1 MTEFA
6 SSTFIHCG
14 RSSANARIGGL
25 LTDMLLAMGNPGRSR
40 QLSALVA
47 SAAILLSLSALPICR
62 PYTYEQDVFA
72 INGLYTALGAPQ
84 LPNWTSNGGDPC
96 NEGWQ
101 GVSCVASNIT
111 SIILSGAN
119 LGGQLGNTLGNFTSL
134 ITLDLSNNNIG
145 GTIPDGLP
153 LTMQRFFLSAN
164 QLSGSLPST
173 LSSLTLL
180 TSMSLNS
187 NHLTGAIPDVFSA
200 LTGLANLDFSD
211 NNLTGPLPPSMGNL
225 TSLTSLHIQ
234 NNQISGTLN
243 VLQDLPFQDLNVE
256 NNLFSGPVPVKL
268 LNLPNFKK
276 DGNPFNTS
284 IAPSAQPPIAPTP
297 LPSIPPSSGH
307 VPSKEPAHSSSVPGG
322 STSGSG
328 KHTTL
333 KLVGYILI
341 GVVLAVVLVL
351 IAMYCLSKYK
361 EKRSRDDIYMKNK
374 IGRVPQK
381 LGEPKIKE
389 PPLKLKNNAEKAS
402 NVVSDGRE
410 EHKLKVPTS
419 ETSNVVYD
427 PSPRDG
433 QNLDSSPT
441 AVPLAVTMNKK
452 EHVIDMEKADN
463 FVEDQLHPPQ
473 PMALRTEKV
482 TVNPSVRTRR
492 GRVPSVEKVE
502 STTTVKSF
510 SIASLQQYT
519 NSFSEEN
526 IIRDSRFG
534 KVYLAKLPDGELL
547 EILKID
553 SSNSKVPVDAFLELV
568 VRISELRHPNIL
580 GLVGYCAEFEQRLLV
595 YEYCSKMTL
604 HDELRHVDDSSK
616 PLSWN
621 ARLQVASEAAKA
633 LQHLHDGCQPP
644 VVHQNFEPSVVLL
657 NSTLVVHI
665 SECGL
670 ASLASK
676 SVSQLSVH
684 TLFHYEAPE
693 VHESGSVSD
702 RSDVYSFGVVMLEL
716 LTGRKPYDSSYPRAE
731 QHLVRWATS
740 QLYDIDAITK
750 MVDPSIRGQCSDKAL
765 SRFADIISRC
775 IQHEPEFRPPMS
787 EVVQDLTRMV
797 SNVSRA
803 SM

>member
-1 MTEFA
+1 MSKPARVMRA
-6 SSTFIHCG
+6 SPSP
-14 RSSANARIGGL
+14 S
-25 LTDMLLAMGNPGRSR
+25 P
-40 QLSALVA
+40 LVA
-47 SAAILLSLSALPICR
+47 SAAILLLLSALPRCQ

-84 LPNWTSNGGDPC
+84 LPNWTTNGGDPC

-153 LTMQRFFLSAN
+153 VTMQKFFLSAN

-180 TSMSLNS
+180 TSMSLNNNQLS
-187 NHLTGAIPDVFSA
+187 GDIPDVFLS
-200 LTGLANLDFSD
+200 LTGLANLDFSS
-211 NNLTGPLPPSMGNL
+211 NNLTGPLPSSMGNL
-225 TSLTSLHIQ
+225 TALTSLHIQ
-234 NNQISGTLN
+234 NNQLTGTLD

-284 IAPSAQPPIAPTP
+284 IAPSAQPPATPSP
-297 LPSIPPSSGH
+297 LPSVSPPARH
-307 VPSKEPAHSSSVPGG
+307 VPTKQPSTSPGG
-322 STSGSG
+322 STPGSG
-328 KHTTL
+328 KHTISTI

-341 GVVLAVVLVL
+341 GVVSAVVIVL
-351 IAMYCLSKYK
+351 MALYCLSKCK
-361 EKRSRDDIYMKNK
+361 ERKSRDAIYTKNK
-374 IGRVPQK
+374 IGKVPQK

-389 PPLKLKNNAEKAS
+389 VAEIKESPVKHENNVRKAS
-402 NVVSDGRE
+402 HIVSDVKE
-410 EHKLKVPTS
+410 EHRLKMPTS
-419 ETSNVVYD
+419 AVSNAVSD
-427 PSPRDG
+427 ARDG
-433 QNLDSSPT
+433 QKSDSSMAAAP
-441 AVPLAVTMNKK
+441 AVVTMKQK
-452 EHVIDMEKADN
+452 EHVIDMAKADN
-463 FVEDQLHPPQ
+463 FVEEQLHSTQ
-473 PMALRTEKV
+473 PVALPLRTEKV
-482 TVNPSVRTRR
+482 VVKPSVRTRK
-492 GRVPSVEKVE
+492 GRVPSVGKVDL
-502 STTTVKSF
+502 TTTVKSF

-526 IIRDSRFG
+526 FIRDSRFG
-534 KVYLAKLPDGELL
+534 KVYLAELPDGELL
-547 EILKID
+547 EVLKID
-553 SSNSKVPVDAFLELV
+553 AFNSKVPVDAFLELV
-568 VRISELRHPNIL
+568 VSISELRHPNIL

-595 YEYCSKMTL
+595 YEHCGKMTL
-604 HDELRHVDDSSK
+604 HDELHYVDDSGK

-621 ARLQVASEAAKA
+621 ARLQVAVGAAKA

-644 VVHQNFEPSVVLL
+644 IVHQNFEPSVVLL

-665 SECGL
+665 SESGL

-676 SVSQLSVH
+676 SVSQLSGR

-716 LTGRKPYDSSYPRAE
+716 LTGRKPYDSSRPRAE
-731 QHLVRWATS
+731 QHLVRWASS
-740 QLYDIDAITK
+740 QLYDIDAIAK
-750 MVDPSIRGQCSDKAL
+750 MVHPSIQGQCSEKAL

-797 SNVSRA
+797 SNASKA